1 MRAEILPTTHSARLV
16 IGDPMSIGNET
27 HALEALAQ
35 ALAELTGERVDVAV
49 HRAVE
54 ERLRRHLASRAHA
67 ATLARELANL
77 TTKSQPVRRRVMA
90 AA

>member
-1 MRAEILPTTHSARLV
+1 
-16 IGDPMSIGNET
+16 MSVGNET
-27 HALEALAQ
+27 RALEALAQ
-35 ALAELTGERVDVAV
+35 ALADLTGEPVELAV

-67 ATLARELANL
+67 RTVARELANL
-77 TTKSQPVRRRVMA
+77 TAKPSRTQRQIMA